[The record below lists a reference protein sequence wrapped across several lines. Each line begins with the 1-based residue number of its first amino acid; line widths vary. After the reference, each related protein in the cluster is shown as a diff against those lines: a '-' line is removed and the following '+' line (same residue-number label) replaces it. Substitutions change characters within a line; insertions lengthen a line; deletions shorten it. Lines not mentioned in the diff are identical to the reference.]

1 MQRRISALLS
11 EGKKFGAVARP
22 LRRALADPPKL
33 AAVSFQLSD
42 NALFNKEN
50 DIVKT
55 KRILTI
61 ATMLFAIGTLM
72 TLSAFYRTR
81 KVQAQD
87 QLPPPV
93 NDRISFGMVGITEG
107 QTVRVNVTNFIAPN
121 DSGYPPGPTRVVIRF
136 LNSAGRPVTNRAGEV
151 IRRVVDLQRGEST
164 FLDINYSDLPPG
176 PSRAQLRA
184 VITEQPPPVD
194 GTNAFPPGPTTVQ
207 TVEVINNVNGRTV
220 FALSGPPAN
229 RQVPPPVPD

>member
-1 MQRRISALLS
+1 M
-11 EGKKFGAVARP
+11 
-22 LRRALADPPKL
+22 
-33 AAVSFQLSD
+33 
-42 NALFNKEN
+42 
-50 DIVKT
+50 KT

-61 ATMLFAIGTLM
+61 ATMLLAIGTLM
-72 TLSAFYRTR
+72 TLSAFHGTR

-164 FLDINYSDLPPG
+164 FLDINYSELPPG
-176 PSRAQLRA
+176 PTRAQLRA

-194 GTNAFPPGPTTVQ
+194 GTNAFPPGPSTVQ
-207 TVEVINNVNGRTV
+207 TVEVINNANGRTV
-220 FALSGPPAN
+220 FALSGPPAI
-229 RQVPPPVPD
+229 RQLPPPQPD